1 MAEGQVD
8 DNLTSEMK
16 KQRFNAQRNVNSEN
30 HESDMV
36 FKEFMNLRSLWAK
49 VTQMNRTKVD
59 SGGEGQGDR
68 ELKAC
73 ICDNMH
79 QSQKEMEELVC
90 SFEEIIETEAV
101 ESLRLINQN
110 QMLKKQ
116 RNMAEGVDELA

>member
-49 VTQMNRTKVD
+49 VTQMNRTKLTVEEKD
-59 SGGEGQGDR
+59 KEI
-68 ELKAC
+68 EKLKAC